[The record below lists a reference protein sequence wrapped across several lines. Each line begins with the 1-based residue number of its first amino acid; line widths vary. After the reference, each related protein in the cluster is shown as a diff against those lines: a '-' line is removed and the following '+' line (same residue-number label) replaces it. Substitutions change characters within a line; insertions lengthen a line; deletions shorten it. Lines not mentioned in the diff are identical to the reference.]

1 MLPQL
6 RQHRHLEVRR
16 RMLALLLARL
26 PVLLCLLLANLL
38 PPQQTRPA
46 SLESALMFRRRSLR
60 RLLQLRLSLFLV
72 VFRQRKL
79 LGKLLRMLVPLVR
92 PALR

>member
-26 PVLLCLLLANLL
+26 PVLLCLLLVVVL
-38 PPQQTRPA
+38 PN
-46 SLESALMFRRRSLR
+46 
-60 RLLQLRLSLFLV
+60 LLQLRR
-72 VFRQRKL
+72 RQRWRL
-79 LGKLLRMLVPLVR
+79 
-92 PALR
+92 